1 MSQRRTTRT
10 RALVTMVMCKEEE
23 EESES
28 ENEKEWRS
36 KVPMEMAAATAAPVS
51 MPTSFEYVSARH
63 WVGECQCSVLGALM
77 VIGLDG

>member
-1 MSQRRTTRT
+1 MLQRRITRT
-10 RALVTMVMCKEEE
+10 RALVAMVMCKNEEK
-23 EESES
+23 